1 MKRLPLC
8 TRLTIVASLLAS
20 LPALAVPTAPDYVD
34 DSQYLAAARQH
45 ILPADIPWSGK
56 SEQFIVA
63 KDDPFIT
70 PIEASDF
77 QHTPTYFDTLA
88 YLQKLQDAAPKL
100 IKMVT
105 LPEKT
110 DAGTPFNMVIVSK
123 SSDKSPAGLKASG
136 KPTIFVEAEIHP
148 GEANGKDAG
157 LMMVRDMTVRGTES
171 ALLDKINLI
180 FVPVVNIDGDLRN
193 GKYGRIN
200 QNGPANTG
208 WRVNSRN
215 LNLNRDFTKLDS
227 PEIRNVARILDQYQ
241 PDFFIDTHSTDGVVY
256 QYDVTYCNNGMG
268 WAQNSTVWMNKVMTP
283 RVFDELKAYG
293 HKPNDCISMNDNEDL
308 TKGYYPYYS
317 DYARFS
323 NQYGDIR
330 GIPSILVELHALKP
344 YRQQVLA
351 NYTLYKSIFATVG
364 DNKDSLFAAIAK
376 DRAVRD
382 DKVTLTWT
390 TPDGTP
396 PMVDFQGV
404 KYDKVLSPIT
414 GDKIVR
420 WSNQP
425 KDYKIPYT
433 AQTKPDLVVARP
445 KAYVV
450 PAQWHE
456 VIDRLKVHG
465 IQMTTLDSP
474 KTMDVTVYR
483 LDNVQLGTPYE
494 PDRESADKI
503 PGYEGHLLIK
513 DTPVAEHR
521 KVTYPAGSVVIDPNQ
536 QLGVLAMVLL
546 EPASPDSFLSWGFFN
561 ANLTSAEAPEAY
573 VMEPMARAM
582 LAESPA
588 LRKAFAAK
596 LKSDK
601 KFAKDRNARLNW
613 FYNQTPFDDS
623 NRYMYPVGKVE

>member
-8 TRLTIVASLLAS
+8 LRLTMLASLLAS
-20 LPALAVPTAPDYVD
+20 LPAFAVPTGPDYVD
-34 DSQYLAAARQH
+34 DSQYLNAARKH
-45 ILPADIPWSGK
+45 ILPPDIPWAGK
-56 SEQFIVA
+56 SEQFIAA
-63 KDDPFIT
+63 KNDPFVT

-77 QHTPTYFDTLA
+77 QHTPTYFETLD
-88 YLQKLQDAAPKL
+88 YLKKLQDAKPGL
-100 IKMVT
+100 IKVMSYG
-105 LPEKT
+105 EKT
-110 DAGTPFNMVIVSK
+110 DAGTPFTMVVVSK
-123 SSDKSPAGLKASG
+123 SSDKSAAGLKASG
-136 KPTIFVEAEIHP
+136 RPTVYVEAEIHP

-157 LMMVRDMTVRGTES
+157 LMMIRDMTVNGKES

-200 QNGPANTG
+200 QNGPSNTG
-208 WRVNSRN
+208 WRVNARN

-227 PEIRNVARILDQYQ
+227 PEIRNVARILDEYD

-268 WAQNSTVWMNKVMTP
+268 WAKNGTVWMDKVMTP
-283 RVFDELKAYG
+283 RVFGELKDYG
-293 HKPNDCISMNDNEDL
+293 HKPNVCISMNDNEDI
-308 TKGYYPYYS
+308 TQGYYPYYS

-323 NQYGDIR
+323 NQYADIR
-330 GIPSILVELHALKP
+330 GIPGILVELHALKP
-344 YRQQVLA
+344 YRQQVLG
-351 NYTLYKSIFATVG
+351 NYTLYKSIFETVG
-364 DNKDSLFAAIAK
+364 DNKDSLRAAIVK

-382 DKVTLTWT
+382 DKVTLTWKM
-390 TPDGTP
+390 PDGKAP
-396 PMVDFQGV
+396 LVDFQGV
-404 KYDKVLSPIT
+404 KYTKEISPIT
-414 GDKIVR
+414 GDKIVH
-420 WSNQP
+420 WTNQP

-433 AQTKPDLVVARP
+433 AQTEPDLVMPRP

-456 VIDRLKVHG
+456 VIERMKVHG
-465 IQMTTLDSP
+465 IKMTTLTQP
-474 KTMDVTVYR
+474 TTMDVTVYR
-483 LDNVQLGTPYE
+483 LEDVKLGTPYE

-513 DTPVAEHR
+513 STPVPEHR
-521 KVTYPAGSVVIDPNQ
+521 KVTYPAGSVVVDPNQ
-536 QLGVLAMVLL
+536 DLGTLAMVLL
-546 EPASPDSFLSWGFFN
+546 EPSSPDSFLSWGFFN

-588 LRKAFAAK
+588 LRKAFAEK
-596 LKSDK
+596 LKKDK
-601 KFAKDRNARLNW
+601 NFAKDRNARLNW
-613 FYNQTPFDDS
+613 FYNQTPFADS

>member
-1 MKRLPLC
+1 ML
-8 TRLTIVASLLAS
+8 ASALAS
-20 LPALAVPTAPDYVD
+20 LPAFAVPSAPDYVD
-34 DSQYLAAARQH
+34 DSQYLTAARNH
-45 ILPADIPWSGK
+45 ILPPDIPWTGK
-56 SEQFIVA
+56 SEQFIAA
-63 KDDPFIT
+63 KTDPFVT

-77 QHTPTYFDTLA
+77 QHTPTYFETLD
-88 YLQKLQDAAPKL
+88 YLKKLQAAKPDL
-100 IKMVT
+100 IKLMSYG
-105 LPEKT
+105 ENT
-110 DAGTPFNMVIVSK
+110 DTGTPFSMVIVSK
-123 SSDKSPAGLKASG
+123 SSDKSAAGLKASG
-136 KPTIFVEAEIHP
+136 RPTVYVEAEIHP

-157 LMMVRDMTVRGTES
+157 LMMIRDMTVNDRES

-208 WRVNSRN
+208 WRVDSRN

-227 PEIRNVARILDQYQ
+227 PEIRDVVRILNEYD

-268 WAQNSTVWMNKVMTP
+268 WAKNGTLWMNNVMTP
-283 RVFDELKAYG
+283 RVYAELKDYG
-293 HKPNDCISMNDNEDL
+293 HQPNVCISMNDNEDISQ
-308 TKGYYPYYS
+308 GYYPYYS

-323 NQYGDIR
+323 NQYADIR
-330 GIPSILVELHALKP
+330 GIPGILVELHALKP

-351 NYTLYKSIFATVG
+351 NYTLYKSIFEAVG
-364 DNKDSLFAAIAK
+364 DNKDSLRTAIAE

-382 DKVTLTWT
+382 QQVTLTWK
-390 TPDGTP
+390 TPDGKAP
-396 PMVDFQGV
+396 IVDFKGV
-404 KYDKVLSPIT
+404 KYTKEMSPIT
-414 GDKIVR
+414 GDKIVH
-420 WSNQP
+420 WTNQP
-425 KDYKIPYT
+425 MDYHIPLT
-433 AQTKPDLVVARP
+433 AQTEPDLIVQRP

-456 VIDRLKVHG
+456 VIERLKVHG
-465 IQMTTLDSP
+465 IKMTTLAAP
-474 KTMDVTVYR
+474 TTMDVTVYR
-483 LDNVQLGTPYE
+483 LEDVKLGTPFE

-503 PGYEGHLLIK
+503 PGYEGHLLVTSK
-513 DTPVAEHR
+513 PVAEHR

-536 QLGVLAMVLL
+536 QLGTLAMDLL

-588 LRKAFAAK
+588 LRKAFAEK
-596 LKSDK
+596 LKTDK
-601 KFAKDRNARLNW
+601 NFAKDRNARLNW
-613 FYNQTPFDDS
+613 FYNQTPFADS